1 MSETKK
7 QAQHVIYG
15 ALLVQKI
22 TEIISE
28 EGSELNINRIAN
40 ADDLNDFMHALAT
53 LMPSSIYTVLTGDKV
68 DGLRFNHI
76 ANRLCF
82 QYKKKETD
90 EK

>member
-7 QAQHVIYG
+7 QAKHVRYG
-15 ALLVQKI
+15 ALLVHKI

-28 EGSELNINRIAN
+28 EGSELNINRIAEE
-40 ADDLNDFMHALAT
+40 DDLNDFMHALAT
-53 LMPSSIYTVLTGDKV
+53 LMPSSIYTILTDDNVDVLE
-68 DGLRFNHI
+68 FNHI

-82 QYKKKETD
+82 QFGKAD